1 MAKEKEYIDNETED
15 VANNASPDVDLDN
28 DAEEAETND
37 EVADAEAEEMT
48 EEERLAQEL
57 EKARQEIE
65 NEKKEYLFLR
75 AEFDNFR
82 KRTLKEKSELLLN
95 GGEHAFKGLLPVI
108 DDFERA
114 ITAIQSSDDV
124 NSIKEGIELIY
135 NKFTKYLNDNGVKKI
150 ESKDA
155 DFNTDYHEAMT
166 LFPVDDEE
174 KKGKVI
180 DVIEEGYTMN
190 DKVIRHAKVVVGQ

>member
-1 MAKEKEYIDNETED
+1 MAKETENIKNEKIDNEM
-15 VANNASPDVDLDN
+15 PDVESVKVDDN
-28 DAEEAETND
+28 TESEENTDVNET
-37 EVADAEAEEMT
+37 EVEALSD
-48 EEERLAQEL
+48 EERLEIEL
-57 EKARQEIE
+57 EKARQEIDKQK
-65 NEKKEYLFLR
+65 NEYLFLR

-95 GGEHAFKGLLPVI
+95 GGERAFKGLLPVI

-114 ITAIQSSDDV
+114 IAAIQTSNDV
-124 NSIKEGIELIY
+124 ESVKEGINLIY
-135 NKFTKYLNDNGVKKI
+135 NKFIKYLNDNGVKKI
-150 ESKDA
+150 QSKDA
-155 DFNTDYHEAMT
+155 EFNTDFHEAMT
-166 LFPVDDEE
+166 LFPIDDED